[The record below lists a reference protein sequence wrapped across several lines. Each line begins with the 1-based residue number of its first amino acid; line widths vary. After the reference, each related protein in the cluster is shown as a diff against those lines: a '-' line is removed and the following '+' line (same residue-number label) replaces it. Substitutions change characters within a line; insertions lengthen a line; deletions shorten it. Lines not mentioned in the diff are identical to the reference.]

1 MCGGGRRKFLLNE
14 CRLRVAQKR
23 SLGVNTTPYW
33 LDTAKIKTF
42 PALSEDITVDVLVVG
57 GGITGLTTA
66 YLLKEAGMT
75 VAVAERTQL
84 ATIDTGHTTAHLT
97 HVTDLRLTEMAKNF
111 GKDHAQAAWDA
122 GAAAIDQIEELVR
135 LEKIECEFTRVPGY
149 LHAPVHG
156 GTRDERESFRD
167 GAALASELGFD
178 ATYLDSVPKMQTPG
192 VRFANQAKFHPRKYL
207 ASLAAAIPGKG
218 SHVLEET
225 AISNFDDEKHRAK
238 ANGHWINYSRVV
250 IATHNPLLG
259 EAGVASATLLQ
270 TKLALYTSYVIGAK
284 LPRGGVPIAS
294 FWDTNDPYN
303 YLRVDRHPEFDYA
316 IFGGEDHKTGQ
327 AANTE
332 TCYRR
337 LEDSLKALL
346 PSAEIDHRWSGQVI
360 ETNDGLPFIGE
371 NTEGQFLGTGFSGNG
386 MTYGTVTAMMA
397 RDWATG
403 AKNPWAELFE
413 VDRKKIKG
421 GAWDYL
427 RENKDYPYYLIKSR
441 FAETEGESVRAL
453 KPGEGKI
460 LKLKGEKV
468 AAYRDADGEVTK
480 HSAVCTHMGCI
491 VRWNQAEET
500 WDCPCRER
508 RFDPKGKVIS
518 GPAEAPLANM

>member
-1 MCGGGRRKFLLNE
+1 M
-14 CRLRVAQKR
+14 R
-23 SLGVNTTPYW
+23 SLCVNTTPYW
-33 LDTAKIKTF
+33 LDTAKIRTF
-42 PALSEDITVDVLVVG
+42 PALGEDIRVDVLIVG

-66 YLLKEAGMT
+66 YLLKEAGLT
-75 VAVAERTQL
+75 VAVAERDQL
-84 ATIDTGHTTAHLT
+84 AMVDTGHTTAHLT
-97 HVTDLRLTEMAKNF
+97 HVTDLRFHQMAKNF

-135 LEKIECEFTRVPGY
+135 KERIECEFTRVPGY
-149 LHAPVHG
+149 LHAPVSG
-156 GTRDERESFRD
+156 GTKDERESFRED
-167 GAALASELGFD
+167 AALAIELGFD
-178 ATYLDSVPKMQTPG
+178 AAYLDSVPKMQMPG

-218 SHVLEET
+218 SHVFEET
-225 AISNFDDEKHRAK
+225 AIATFDADKHRAR
-238 ANGHWINYSRVV
+238 ANGHWINYGRVV
-250 IATHNPLLG
+250 LATHNPLVG
-259 EAGVASATLLQ
+259 EAGIAGATLFQ

-303 YLRVDRHPEFDYA
+303 YLRVDRHADFDYA

-332 TCYRR
+332 TCFQR
-337 LEDSLKALL
+337 LEDSLKELL
-346 PSAEIDHRWSGQVI
+346 PNAEIDHRWSGQVI
-360 ETNDGLPFIGE
+360 ETTDGLPFIGE
-371 NTEGQFLGTGFSGNG
+371 NAEGQFLGTGFSGNG

-403 AKNPWAELFE
+403 AKNPWAELFD

-441 FAETEGESVRAL
+441 FADPEAESVHGL
-453 KPGEGKI
+453 QPGEGRIVKSKSGKI
-460 LKLKGEKV
+460 
-468 AAYRDADGEVTK
+468 AAYRDADGTVRK

-491 VRWNQAEET
+491 VRWNQAEGT
-500 WDCPCRER
+500 WDCPCHGS
-508 RFDPKGKVIS
+508 RFDPFGKVIS
-518 GPAEAPLANM
+518 GPAETPLASV